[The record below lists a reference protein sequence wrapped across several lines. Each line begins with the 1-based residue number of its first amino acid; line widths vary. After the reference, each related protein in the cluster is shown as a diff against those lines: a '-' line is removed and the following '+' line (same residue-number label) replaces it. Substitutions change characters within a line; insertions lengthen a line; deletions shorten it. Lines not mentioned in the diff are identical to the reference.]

1 MLISD
6 EQNLFCFTL
15 HCLEKIKNYCLLV
28 DSAVAGMFFVKLW
41 MDVSLGF
48 HELKMSM
55 IGDVFLK
62 SFHLCMKL
70 AKYRYPHVLK
80 VKLFSSM
87 LTDFFFASPSFT
99 QDYNRSRYFHISP
112 IFVNCLLFCYKFE
125 MMSL

>member
-15 HCLEKIKNYCLLV
+15 HCSEKIKNYCLLV
-28 DSAVAGMFFVKLW
+28 DSVVDGMFFVKSW
-41 MDVSLGF
+41 MGVSLGL

-55 IGDVFLK
+55 IEDVFLN
-62 SFHLCMKL
+62 SFHLCMEL

-80 VKLFSSM
+80 VKLFSLT
-87 LTDFFFASPSFT
+87 LTDSFFVYPSFI
-99 QDYNRSRYFHISP
+99 QDYSPSRYFHILP
-112 IFVNCLLFCYKFE
+112 IFVNCLFFCYKFE